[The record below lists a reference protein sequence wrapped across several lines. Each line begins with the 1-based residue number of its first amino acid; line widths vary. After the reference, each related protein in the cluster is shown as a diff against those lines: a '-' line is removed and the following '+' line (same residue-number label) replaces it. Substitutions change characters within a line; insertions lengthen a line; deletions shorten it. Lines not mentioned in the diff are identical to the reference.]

1 MGVSLDIAV
10 YTLNETKC
18 VANVVLNADL
28 FGKSLHRESDA
39 NVLVPVRCWNISIL
53 CRKRTSS

>member
-10 YTLNETKC
+10 YTLNEIKC

-28 FGKSLHRESDA
+28 FGKSLHFKIA
-39 NVLVPVRCWNISIL
+39 
-53 CRKRTSS
+53 